1 MSMLKL
7 NKLFIWCR
15 IKKSYNNNQKKHI
28 HSPQKSIFKHACN
41 LLIFSK
47 LHFSYVKKV
56 PFFAQKS
63 HFALNLYALSKKN
76 LVKG

>member
-1 MSMLKL
+1 MLK
-7 NKLFIWCR
+7 KVITI
-15 IKKSYNNNQKKHI
+15 IKKKHI

-47 LHFSYVKKV
+47 LHFSYMKKV
-56 PFFAQKS
+56 SFFAQKR